1 MKKNRAFRA
10 VIAGALLAFAM
21 QPSPVWAADPI
32 GIVKP
37 TVSCASL
44 AQTDLTAI
52 GGAGSHVVQAAETTK
67 GAITTCAVEGI
78 LAPTITFKV
87 ELPAATWTQRYLQ
100 IGCGGLCGHISLE
113 AGAADGC
120 AVLNSSGF
128 VTAST
133 DMGHDSMGGEFGRDP
148 QKRQDFAYRSV
159 HLTTVTAKKLIEAYY
174 GHGPSHSYF
183 NGCSDGGREAL
194 MEAQRYP
201 DDFDGI
207 IAGAPAMNFQVQN
220 GLYHAWQARSN
231 TGADGK
237 AILTAARLPLLHKA
251 VVAACDALDGQVDG
265 LISDPLKCHFDPGML
280 LCSATAKNTDS
291 CLTAAEVETVRRL
304 YNGPRDPATG
314 ERLTIGGPL
323 PGSELAWAGVFVPRG
338 PNEPIFS
345 EIIAMGTIL
354 NLNFETNPP
363 ADYKLADVT
372 FDRAYF
378 DRLRPLHPFYDAT
391 NPDLSAFEKAGGK
404 LILWH
409 GLADQH
415 ISPINTIAYYQAVE
429 KLLGAKR
436 AAQFTRLYLFPSMY
450 HCEGGEGPN
459 KIDLLTPMLNWVEKG
474 TAPQEIVARQTADGD
489 TSGFGQPNGAP
500 PKDAT
505 KKPTAKSSDKIV
517 RSRPVYPYPYTT
529 KYKGKGDRNLAASYT
544 RSDREEAVIEPWAG
558 ADFYQ
563 PYKPRA
569 E

>member
-1 MKKNRAFRA
+1 MKKNRAFRT
-10 VIAGALLAFAM
+10 VIAGALLALATQF
-21 QPSPVWAADPI
+21 SPIWAADPV

-37 TVSCASL
+37 AASCASL
-44 AQTDLTAI
+44 AQTDLTSI
-52 GGAGSHVVQAAETTK
+52 GGAGSRMVKATETTQ
-67 GAITTCAVEGI
+67 GTVTTCVVEGI
-78 LAPTITFKV
+78 LAPTISFKV
-87 ELPAATWTQRYLQ
+87 ELPTSTWTQRYLQ
-100 IGCGGLCGHISLE
+100 IGCGGLCGHVSLE

-120 AVLNSSGF
+120 AVLDSGGF

-133 DMGHDSMGGEFGRDP
+133 DMGHDGMGGEFGRDP

-159 HLTTVTAKKLIEAYY
+159 HLTAVAAKKLIESFY

-201 DDFDGI
+201 NDFDGI
-207 IAGAPAMNFQVQN
+207 IAGAAAMNFQIQN

-231 TGADGK
+231 TGTDGK

-265 LISDPLKCHFDPGML
+265 LISDPLKCHFDPETL
-280 LCSATAKNTDS
+280 LCSVTEKTTDT
-291 CLTAAEVETVRRL
+291 CLTAAEVDTVRRL
-304 YNGPRDPATG
+304 YSGPRDPATG

-345 EIIAMGTIL
+345 EMIALGAIL

-363 ADYKLADVT
+363 ADYKLADIS
-372 FDRAYF
+372 FDRAAF
-378 DRLRPLHPFYDAT
+378 DRLRPLHPLYDAT
-391 NPDLSAFEKAGGK
+391 NPDLSAFEKSGGK

-415 ISPINTIAYYQAVE
+415 ISPLNTIAYYQAVE
-429 KLLGAKR
+429 KLLGADR
-436 AAQFTRLYLFPSMY
+436 ADQFTRLYLFPGMY
-450 HCEGGEGPN
+450 HCDGGEGPN
-459 KIDLLTPMLNWVEKG
+459 KIDLLTPMLNWVENG
-474 TAPQEIVARQTADGD
+474 VAPQEIVARQTAGSDA
-489 TSGFGQPNGAP
+489 SGFGQPSGAP
-500 PKDAT
+500 PKDPAER
-505 KKPTAKSSDKIV
+505 PAAQSSDAVV
-517 RSRPVYPYPYTT
+517 RSRPVYPYPFVA
-529 KYKGKGDRNLAASYT
+529 KYDGKGDPNLATSYA
-544 RSDREEAVIEPWAG
+544 RGDREEAVIEPWAG
-558 ADFYQ
+558 EDFYRPYQ
-563 PYKPRA
+563 PRS